1 MRILVTGGAGFI
13 GANFVHRLLVDGHE
27 VTVYDALTYAG
38 NPANL
43 AGLAERGDYQ
53 FVHADVR
60 DGEALSMAMSGHDA
74 VVHFAAESHVDRS
87 IVDPARFVSTNCE
100 GTDTVCR
107 AALEVGLDR
116 VVHVSTDEV
125 YGSID
130 VGSFVESDALAP
142 SSPYSASKAASD
154 LIALSYHVTHGL
166 PVVVTRSTN
175 NYGRFQFPEKIVPL
189 FITNLL
195 RGGQVPLYGDGQN
208 VRDWCHVDDNCAAV
222 DLVLHEGVAG
232 EIYNIG
238 SGNELTNRHLA
249 ERLLALCGVGED
261 RIRMVDDR
269 PGHDRRYSVDTTRI
283 RSLGWAPSRDLDAGL
298 EETVGW
304 YRDHPEWWEPEL
316 IGNPLPSE
324 NRNAT

>member
-1 MRILVTGGAGFI
+1 VRILVTGGAGFI

-38 NPANL
+38 NSANL

>member
-13 GANFVHRLLVDGHE
+13 GANFVHRSLVDGHE

-43 AGLAERGDYQ
+43 AGVAERGDYQ
-53 FVHADVR
+53 FIHADVR
-60 DGEALSMAMSGHDA
+60 DGEALSVAMLGHDA

-87 IVDPARFVSTNCE
+87 IVDPAPFVSTNCE
-100 GTDTVCR
+100 GPDTVCR
-107 AALEVGLDR
+107 AALKVGLDR

-130 VGSFVESDALAP
+130 VGSSVESDALAP

-189 FITNLL
+189 FITKLL
-195 RGGQVPLYGDGQN
+195 SGGQVPLYGDGQN
-208 VRDWCHVDDNCAAV
+208 VRDWCHVDDNCTAV
-222 DLVLHEGVAG
+222 DLVLREGVAG
-232 EIYNIG
+232 ETYNIG
-238 SGNELTNRHLA
+238 SGNELTNRHLT
-249 ERLLALCGVGED
+249 ERLLALCGAGDD
-261 RIRMVDDR
+261 RIQMVDDR

-283 RSLGWAPSRDLDAGL
+283 RSLGWAPSLDMDVGL
-298 EETVGW
+298 AETVDW
-304 YRDHPEWWEPEL
+304 YREHPEWWEPLL
-316 IGNPLPSE
+316 IGNPLHSE

>member
-27 VTVYDALTYAG
+27 VTVYDALAYAG

-43 AGLAERGDYQ
+43 AGLAERSDYQ

>member
-1 MRILVTGGAGFI
+1 
-13 GANFVHRLLVDGHE
+13 
-27 VTVYDALTYAG
+27 
-38 NPANL
+38 
-43 AGLAERGDYQ
+43 
-53 FVHADVR
+53 
-60 DGEALSMAMSGHDA
+60 
-74 VVHFAAESHVDRS
+74 
-87 IVDPARFVSTNCE
+87 VDPARFISTNCE

-107 AALEVGLDR
+107 AALKVGLDR

-130 VGSFVESDALAP
+130 IGSFVESDALAP

-195 RGGQVPLYGDGQN
+195 RGVQVPLYGDGQN

-222 DLVLHEGVAG
+222 DLVLREGVAG
-232 EIYNIG
+232 ETYNIG
-238 SGNELTNRHLA
+238 SGNELTNRHLT
-249 ERLLALCGVGED
+249 ERLLALCGAGDD

-283 RSLGWAPSRDLDAGL
+283 RSLGWVPSRDMDVGL
-298 EETVGW
+298 AETVDW
-304 YRDHPEWWEPEL
+304 YRDHPGWWEPL
-316 IGNPLPSE
+316 LSE
-324 NRNAT
+324 DRNAT

>member
-13 GANFVHRLLVDGHE
+13 GANFVHRSLVDGHE

-107 AALEVGLDR
+107 AALKVGLDR

-130 VGSFVESDALAP
+130 VGSFVESDVLAP

-208 VRDWCHVDDNCAAV
+208 VRDWCHVDDNCAAL

-232 EIYNIG
+232 ETYNIG
-238 SGNELTNRHLA
+238 SGNELTNRYLT
-249 ERLLALCGVGED
+249 ERLLALCGAGDD
-261 RIRMVDDR
+261 RIRLVDDR

-283 RSLGWAPSRDLDAGL
+283 RSLGWTPSRDMDAGL
-298 EETVGW
+298 AETVDW
-304 YRDHPEWWEPEL
+304 YRDHPEWWEPL
-316 IGNPLPSE
+316 LSGNPLDFE

>member
-43 AGLAERGDYQ
+43 AGLAERSDYQ

>member
-1 MRILVTGGAGFI
+1 VRILVTGGAGFI

-43 AGLAERGDYQ
+43 AGLAERSDYQ